1 MNFPNPTI
9 CPLRVCKFTRAVR
22 WCSAIFA
29 LAATVI
35 GQQPAANNRNAAPS
49 KAASPSRKATAGP
62 FADFGGMPA
71 LPEDRGAAG
80 LAQMLRKLGTTA
92 RMMQTTAHPDD
103 EDGGMLTYES
113 RGLGV
118 DVLLMTLNRGEGGQN
133 KLGSGFSDG
142 LGVLRTLELLAAD
155 QYYGV
160 EERFSRAADFGFSK
174 TADETFQK
182 WGGHDLVLADMVRVI
197 RTDRPDVLVARFSGT
212 TRDGHGH
219 HQASALLTKEA
230 FRAAADPKRFP
241 EQISAGLLPW
251 QARKLYVG
259 NVCDFGAQSCTDT
272 NWTLKINS
280 GKPSKELGTSYVQF
294 AMKGLRHQLSQGAAS
309 WNVEPGDRFTFYKLV
324 DSVEP
329 PVLDK
334 SGHEQSFFDGINTSL
349 PDLAERFAADEK
361 AVPNFRKELE
371 SIQSLVASATT
382 EAASAPESAAP
393 ALSRVAGKLSE
404 VAAEVKRSALPADHK
419 LPLLQILGEKRA
431 QAETALRLALD
442 LGLSAEISPL
452 QGGALVNIPTEDDAH
467 ATVSPGEEFLVTV
480 ALHNGSTRAVH
491 VNRAALDFPP
501 DWKSSGDF
509 KSPADLAAGGEAH
522 WIFRVHAPLT
532 APSTKPYWHRDNP
545 DVEGVNHVDDE
556 AEATLPFPA
565 PHLTA
570 KVEYSL
576 REATGRS
583 SNEITARLVAPYQTR
598 DSTMIHARPV
608 AVVPAFSVQLEPGTL
623 VMTTGG
629 AKAKVTVGVTNSG
642 AGTAQGTLRLELPAG
657 WRSEPEQY
665 DVAFSRR
672 GEKKQLTF
680 ALLPGSLREGR
691 TSIHAVLRAAGKDY
705 SEGYSLVTREDLGSF
720 HYYQPALL
728 RVSTVAVKLPESLV
742 VGYVTGAGD
751 DIPETLKQIGIEIHV
766 IAPEQL
772 AGEDLSRYGTIV
784 LGIRAY
790 DTQKAI
796 AAANPRLLEWVSA
809 GGTLIVQ
816 YNADTSNF
824 NSGHFTPY
832 AATLSRARVSVEEAP
847 MTILTP
853 DDSVFHFPNPIT
865 TADFDGWVQE
875 RGLYFMDKWDD
886 HFQPLLACHD
896 PGEDVQK
903 GGLLRAKYGKGVYIY
918 TGYAFFRQ
926 LPAGVPGAIRLFVNL
941 LNAGHEMH

>member
-1 MNFPNPTI
+1 M
-9 CPLRVCKFTRAVR
+9 
-22 WCSAIFA
+22 SE
-29 LAATVI
+29 
-35 GQQPAANNRNAAPS
+35 
-49 KAASPSRKATAGP
+49 
-62 FADFGGMPA
+62 

-80 LAQMLRKLGTTA
+80 LAQILRKLGTTA

-133 KLGSGFSDG
+133 RLGSGFSDG

-160 EERFSRAADFGFSK
+160 DERFSRAADFGFSK

-197 RTDRPDVLVARFSGT
+197 RSDRPDVLVARFSGT

-241 EQISAGLLPW
+241 QQIAAGLLPW

-259 NVCDFGAQSCTDT
+259 NVCDFGAQSCTDA

-329 PVLDK
+329 PALDK
-334 SGHEQSFFDGINTSL
+334 SGHEQGFFDGINTSWSG
-349 PDLAERFAADEK
+349 LAERFALNDK
-361 AVPNFRKELE
+361 AIPNFRNEMD
-371 SIQSLVASATT
+371 SVQSLLTTATT
-382 EAASAPESAAP
+382 QAASAPESAAP
-393 ALSRVAGKLSE
+393 TLSRLAGKLSE
-404 VAAEVKRSALPADHK
+404 VAAEVKRSTLPADHK
-419 LPLLQILGEKRA
+419 LPLLQILNEKRA

-442 LGLSAEISPL
+442 LQLSAEISPL
-452 QGGALVNIPTEDDAH
+452 QGGALVKIPREEDAH
-467 ATVSPGEEFLVTV
+467 ATVSPGEEFLVTI

-491 VNRAALDFPP
+491 MKHTALDFPA

-509 KSPADLAAGGEAH
+509 KGPADLAAGGEVR
-522 WIFRVHAPLT
+522 WIFRVHVPLT

-545 DVEGVNHVDDE
+545 DVEGVNHVDAE

-565 PHLTA
+565 PHLNA
-570 KVEYSL
+570 RVEYSL
-576 REATGRS
+576 RDAGGAP
-583 SNEITARLVAPYQTR
+583 SNEIAARLVAPYLGG
-598 DSTMIHARPV
+598 DPPGVHARPV

-623 VMTTGG
+623 VTTTGG

-642 AGTAQGTLRLELPAG
+642 SASAQGTLRLELPAG
-657 WRSEPEQY
+657 WHSDPEQY
-665 DVAFSRR
+665 DVQFSRR

-680 ALLPGSLREGR
+680 ALRPGSLSEGR
-691 TSIHAVLRAAGKDY
+691 ASIHAVFRAAGKDY
-705 SEGYSLVTREDLGSF
+705 SEGYSLVTRNDLGSF

-728 RVSTVAVKLPESLV
+728 RVSTVAVKLPDSLV

-751 DIPETLKQIGIEIHV
+751 DIPETLKQLGIEIHV

-772 AGEDLSRYGTIV
+772 AGEDLSRYRTIV

-796 AAANPRLLEWVSA
+796 ASANQRLLDWVSA

-816 YNADTSNF
+816 YNADTGNF

-832 AATLSRARVSVEEAP
+832 PATLSRARVSVEEAP
-847 MTILTP
+847 VTVLAP
-853 DDSVFHFPNPIT
+853 DDGVFHFPNTIM
-865 TADFDGWVQE
+865 ASDFDGWVQE

-886 HFQPLLACHD
+886 HFQPLLACND

-941 LNAGHEMH
+941 LSQKQ